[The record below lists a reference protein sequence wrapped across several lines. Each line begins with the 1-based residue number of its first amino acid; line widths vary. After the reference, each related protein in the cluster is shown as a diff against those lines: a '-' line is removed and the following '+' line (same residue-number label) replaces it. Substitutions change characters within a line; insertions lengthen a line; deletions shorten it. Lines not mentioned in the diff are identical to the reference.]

1 MPVNTDIPGYLSD
14 LGKQLH
20 LRPLDQREI
29 LHELQSH
36 IDDRVKDLMDASA
49 SHDEALEQALRDL
62 GDSSRIA
69 RDLYEVHSRGS
80 WYHTLLGILPHI
92 LLSLMFALHMWTS
105 PGWVAFILVVALVIS
120 VSGWKMGRPRWTYP
134 WIGYVLVVP
143 VISWGLAMSSV
154 ALGAWSVITQWS
166 LPLGVPIYFVS
177 FVYIAV
183 SLWLIIRFASRVAKP
198 DWVMASLAALP
209 IPFLAYWFFYF
220 YSRDNVLQSAGQSL
234 ERVDSSAAVVF
245 LILAAAT
252 AVFFRIGRR
261 MVRVALLVITA
272 PSMVVLAWVSYQG
285 GPGYVAVFV
294 FAALSLAALLS
305 PALLDLRNDRTEQP
319 ATPHSPDGL
328 SDQAGIPVEQ
338 THGRSTR

>member
-1 MPVNTDIPGYLSD
+1 M
-14 LGKQLH
+14 
-20 LRPLDQREI
+20 
-29 LHELQSH
+29 
-36 IDDRVKDLMDASA
+36 
-49 SHDEALEQALRDL
+49 
-62 GDSSRIA
+62 
-69 RDLYEVHSRGS
+69 
-80 WYHTLLGILPHI
+80 
-92 LLSLMFALHMWTS
+92 
-105 PGWVAFILVVALVIS
+105 
-120 VSGWKMGRPRWTYP
+120 
-134 WIGYVLVVP
+134 
-143 VISWGLAMSSV
+143 
-154 ALGAWSVITQWS
+154 
-166 LPLGVPIYFVS
+166 VPIYFVS